1 MKLFNLC
8 KIKDI
13 IHKKINYLHFSEK
26 NIHLEL
32 PIYIKVPKTSRSF
45 FYKNCNLIIYEH
57 QYKNVTELKE
67 IIFSKYYEE
76 LRKINILFDNEDKMK
91 ITSSIDLV
99 PYELDIMKK
108 EAFEN
113 YCKTNNLYG
122 NLL

>member
-45 FYKNCNLIIYEH
+45 FYKNCNLIIYDH
-57 QYKNVTELKE
+57 QYKNVTQLKE

-99 PYELDIMKK
+99 PYELNIMKK